1 MRLDPPR
8 LAVYLGLAMALQS
21 ASAEAIV
28 VARVTRRGYI
38 LTDDV
43 GDYGDTI
50 PTSNTRATAQF
61 IAEATA
67 ALGEVEGFH
76 EGRFLAAM
84 QIPSS
89 NDPLAFYLPIRN
101 DVRGI
106 GQRSSVD
113 GRNEVFDTNSF
124 FGSAFPLDGFV
135 YLNSY
140 RFYTDPRSVIFG
152 RFLICT
158 QEFGHRYGANL
169 AVPAFPTGRDAGAP
183 DVLTDAAVDD
193 AAVTDA
199 AVTDATVTDAAVTDA
214 AVTDAAS
221 DASTGPAALTRD
233 ALLGRGNSVNGMVV
247 NRSHWSY
254 FLNSGGSPME
264 GNNWNEFAPGQ
275 FRTDR
280 PTFRF
285 SPYDLYSMGLI
296 PPSEVPDTFLIA
308 EPQNVPRNISRDSA
322 PEYYNRVVTIRG
334 RRVDLSIDDI
344 VRANGPRNPA
354 YPSASRDL
362 DVVWVLLAA
371 PEDVNDELAA
381 EFDEAVDSCAMGYAF
396 ATAERGR
403 LVTTVP
409 GSDAGEAPLDD
420 AGFVPSDASVR
431 DVPFNPDV
439 PTIPP
444 PDGMS
449 MPGSDA
455 GGDVPAVS
463 PAVRAEGGCACSA
476 TGASQSSAAP
486 WGLCAVAVAVFCR
499 RARRRVMNARD
510 R

>member
-1 MRLDPPR
+1 MRLDPQR
-8 LAVYLGLAMALQS
+8 LAAFLGLGVALQS
-21 ASAEAIV
+21 ATAEAIV

-113 GRNEVFDTNSF
+113 GRSEVFDTNSF
-124 FGSAFPLDGFV
+124 FGSAFPIDGFV

-169 AVPAFPTGRDAGAP
+169 AVPAYPASVDAGAP
-183 DVLTDAAVDD
+183 DALTDAAVDD
-193 AAVTDA
+193 AAVDVPLGDVGSDA
-199 AVTDATVTDAAVTDA
+199 ARDAV
-214 AVTDAAS
+214 S

-233 ALLGRGNSVNGMVV
+233 ALLGRGNSQNGMVV

-285 SPYDLYSMGLI
+285 SPYDLYTMGLI
-296 PPSEVPDTFLIA
+296 PPSEVPVTFLIA

-322 PEYYNRVVTIRG
+322 PEYYNRVVTVRG

-409 GSDAGEAPLDD
+409 GADAGEVPLDD
-420 AGFVPSDASVR
+420 AGFVPSDAGAR

-455 GGDVPAVS
+455 GDDAPAVS

-476 TGASQSSAAP
+476 TGAAQSSAAP
-486 WGLCAVAVAVFCR
+486 WGLCAIGAAVFCR
-499 RARRRVMNARD
+499 RARRRVMKARD

>member
-1 MRLDPPR
+1 MRLDPQR
-8 LAVYLGLAMALQS
+8 LAAFLGLGVALQS
-21 ASAEAIV
+21 ATAEAIV

-50 PTSNTRATAQF
+50 PTSNSRATAQF

-113 GRNEVFDTNSF
+113 GRSEVFDTNSF

-169 AVPAFPTGRDAGAP
+169 AVPAYPASVDAGAP
-183 DVLTDAAVDD
+183 DALTDAAVDD
-193 AAVTDA
+193 AAVDVPLGDVVSDA
-199 AVTDATVTDAAVTDA
+199 AGDVV
-214 AVTDAAS
+214 S

-233 ALLGRGNSVNGMVV
+233 ALLGRGNSQNGMVV

-285 SPYDLYSMGLI
+285 SPYDLYTMGLI
-296 PPSEVPDTFLIA
+296 PPSEVPR
-308 EPQNVPRNISRDSA
+308 Q
-322 PEYYNRVVTIRG
+322 
-334 RRVDLSIDDI
+334 
-344 VRANGPRNPA
+344 
-354 YPSASRDL
+354 
-362 DVVWVLLAA
+362 
-371 PEDVNDELAA
+371 
-381 EFDEAVDSCAMGYAF
+381 
-396 ATAERGR
+396 
-403 LVTTVP
+403 
-409 GSDAGEAPLDD
+409 
-420 AGFVPSDASVR
+420 
-431 DVPFNPDV
+431 
-439 PTIPP
+439 
-444 PDGMS
+444 
-449 MPGSDA
+449 
-455 GGDVPAVS
+455 
-463 PAVRAEGGCACSA
+463 
-476 TGASQSSAAP
+476 
-486 WGLCAVAVAVFCR
+486 
-499 RARRRVMNARD
+499 RARVLQPRGHRPRPPRRPEHR
-510 R
+510 